1 MSNIPSLVKIIR
13 PQQWYKNVLV
23 FVPLVFSLNL
33 FQPDLI
39 ILSFLGFVA
48 LCLASGGSY
57 VINDVFDYKKDL
69 LHPKKRNRPIPSGRL
84 SVKSASIYGIVL
96 LIVGS
101 ILAFSLNEI
110 FFIVVILLILST
122 FFYSKAAKDI
132 FLLDV
137 FLIAINFVLR
147 AIAGVFLIGVDLSPW
162 LVIGIFFVAL
172 LLGFTKRQNEL
183 NLLKEQA
190 VKHKKVL
197 EHYTEKFLRY
207 AIGQSSAAS
216 ILAYSIYSING
227 PGIIGDWRL
236 VLTIPIVFFI
246 LVSYVNN
253 IINVKYPSK
262 ELEAQMI
269 SDKKI
274 SVSLLVY
281 VVMVIILIYFVPSS
295 FFTEI

>member
-1 MSNIPSLVKIIR
+1 MLTLPSLVEIIR
-13 PQQWYKNVLV
+13 PQQWYKNILV

-69 LHPKKRNRPIPSGRL
+69 LHPKKRNRPIPSRRL
-84 SVKSASIYGIVL
+84 SVKSASIYGIAL

-101 ILAFSLNEI
+101 ILAFLLNEI
-110 FFIVVILLILST
+110 FFIIVILLILST
-122 FFYSKAAKDI
+122 FFYSKVAKNI

-137 FLIAINFVLR
+137 FLIAVNFVIR
-147 AIAGVFLIGVDLSPW
+147 AVSGVFLISVDLSPW
-162 LVIGIFFVAL
+162 LIIGIFFVAL

-183 NLLKEQA
+183 NFLKEQA
-190 VKHKKVL
+190 SKHKKVL
-197 EHYTEKFLRY
+197 GQYTEKFLHY

-216 ILAYSIYSING
+216 ILAYSIYSISG

-236 VLTIPIVFFI
+236 VLTIPVVFFI

-253 IINVKYPSK
+253 IINDKYPGK

-274 SVSLLVY
+274 SLSLLVY
-281 VVMVIILIYFVPSS
+281 VVMVIILIYFIPSS
-295 FFTEI
+295 FFN

>member
-1 MSNIPSLVKIIR
+1 MSNVPSLIKIIR
-13 PQQWYKNVLV
+13 PKQWYKNVLV

-33 FQPDLI
+33 FQPDSL
-39 ILSFLGFVA
+39 ILSFLGFIA

-57 VINDVFDYKKDL
+57 VINDIFDYKKDL
-69 LHPKKRNRPIPSGRL
+69 LHPKKRERPIPSGRL
-84 SVKSASIYGIVL
+84 SVKSASIYGIAF
-96 LIVGS
+96 LIVAG
-101 ILAFSLNEI
+101 ILAFSLNAI
-110 FFIVVILLILST
+110 FFIIVILLILST
-122 FFYSKAAKDI
+122 FFYSKRAKDI

-137 FLIAINFVLR
+137 FLIAVNFVLR
-147 AIAGVFLIGVDLSPW
+147 AVSGVFLIDVDLSPW
-162 LVIGIFFVAL
+162 LIIGIFFVAL

-183 NLLKEQA
+183 NLLKDQA

-197 EHYTEKFLRY
+197 EQYTEKFLRY

-227 PGIIGDWRL
+227 PGSIGDWRL
-236 VLTIPIVFFI
+236 VLTIPVVFLI

-253 IINVKYPSK
+253 IINNKYPDK
-262 ELEAQMI
+262 ELEEQMI

-281 VVMVIILIYFVPSS
+281 VIMIIILIYFTPSS
-295 FFTEI
+295 LFTNI